1 MTVQLWEER
10 SWSNVPQVPVPDVK
24 TAERT
29 VQGSVAGWAIPY
41 IIFASS
47 VGVNASLWTSALT
60 RFIKLLP
67 VALVYPKC
75 NKCTF
80 VFMHSQW
87 NLVFHQL
94 LHSKTPNQ

>member
-1 MTVQLWEER
+1 MVQSSKFLCQTSR
-10 SWSNVPQVPVPDVK
+10 LLSAHCK
-24 TAERT
+24 
-29 VQGSVAGWAIPY
+29 GSVAGWAIPY

-67 VALVYPKC
+67 VALMCPKC

-80 VFMHSQW
+80 VFKHSQW

-94 LHSKTPNQ
+94 LHSKTLNQ